1 MNLKILSIKQ
11 KKEIFNMF
19 MTLAEKLY
27 IDQMI
32 DEKLKN
38 IKVQIP
44 QSQINEAVVKFFTEK
59 KWFLTEDGKKL
70 DTYDLIRKFA
80 MNTIG
85 VAENGEIRDDL
96 LKIVQ
101 NEVANIIAK
110 EGISKYNTN
119 NTYTYNNDISEKLE
133 DAYTTGVTDTV
144 NLINEYLNK
153 ENYPFTVT
161 IDDEFDIN
169 FKKKDTDK
177 PQTEPEQTVDKNEQ
191 LKERFS
197 KCSPEALEA
206 LKKLFIDFDKK
217 DADI

>member
-1 MNLKILSIKQ
+1 
-11 KKEIFNMF
+11 

-144 NLINEYLNK
+144 NLINEYLSK

-177 PQTEPEQTVDKNEQ
+177 PQTEPEQKADKNEQ

-197 KCSPEALEA
+197 KCSPEVLEA
-206 LKKLFIDFDKK
+206 LKTLFIDLDKR

>member
-1 MNLKILSIKQ
+1 
-11 KKEIFNMF
+11 MF
-19 MTLAEKLY
+19 MHITEKMY

-44 QSQINEAVVKFFTEK
+44 QSQINDAVVKFFTEK

-101 NEVANIIAK
+101 SEVANIIAK
-110 EGISKYNTN
+110 KGISISKHNTN
-119 NTYTYNNDISEKLE
+119 NTYTYNDDISEKLE
-133 DAYTTGVTDTV
+133 NAYTTGVTDTV
-144 NLINEYLNK
+144 NLINEYLSK

-169 FKKKDTDK
+169 VKKKDTDK
-177 PQTEPEQTVDKNEQ
+177 SQTETEQKADENEQ
-191 LKERFS
+191 LKERLS
-197 KCSPEALEA
+197 KCSPEALET
-206 LKKLFIDFDKK
+206 LKTFFEYFDKK